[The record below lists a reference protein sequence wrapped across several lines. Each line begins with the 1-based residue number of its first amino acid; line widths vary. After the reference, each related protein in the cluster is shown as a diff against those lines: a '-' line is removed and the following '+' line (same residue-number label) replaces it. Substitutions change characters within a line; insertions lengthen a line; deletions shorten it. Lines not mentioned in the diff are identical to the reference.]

1 MGVFIMFLLV
11 LVPTTIKIVGNI
23 KNDRDWY
30 CGLFEGNQ
38 RYNEN
43 EYDPLLETY
52 IKLGALM
59 VSKDTAAYGDKVL
72 YLNSYFSKN
81 FPNTHYHF
89 GRSFTDALKDP
100 TSPQAI
106 SKWLRR
112 KMPQT
117 ERRVQVMYFLAGLS
131 TVDGSMNEREIEL
144 LKEMN
149 TLLELSPADFER
161 IIAMYTQK
169 HEQKSTPPNSK
180 PRLSEIQIAS
190 TIMGVSEHAS
200 KDEIKKAYR
209 HLVKLHHPDCF
220 ATESIEQQA
229 IAAEK
234 FKEIQRAYEVLERK

>member
-1 MGVFIMFLLV
+1 MGIFVPFLFFIVISIF
-11 LVPTTIKIVGNI
+11 KIVSNVR
-23 KNDRDWY
+23 NDRDWHV
-30 CGLFEGNQ
+30 GLFEGNDS
-38 RYNEN
+38 YNEKN
-43 EYDPLLETY
+43 YDPLLETY

-59 VSKDTAAYGDKVL
+59 VSKDTSAYGDKIL

-169 HEQKSTPPNSK
+169 HEQKATPPNSK

-190 TIMGVSEHAS
+190 KIMGVSEHAS

-220 ATESIEQQA
+220 ATETIEQQA

-234 FKEIQRAYEVLERK
+234 FREIQRAYEVLERK